1 MEEFAFLFCESCFV
15 VEQVNNLSLS
25 CGLFSELPDESDP
38 FLQPFDV
45 ADAHVRGAPRCF
57 LRCVVVVQY
66 IACGRRVQGVSSVL
80 IRKIRRKRTYM
91 FLSFVEKQCAPAEG

>member
-1 MEEFAFLFCESCFV
+1 MNSIRFFSHSMLLMRMLV
-15 VEQVNNLSLS
+15 V
-25 CGLFSELPDESDP
+25 LPG
-38 FLQPFDV
+38 V
-45 ADAHVRGAPRCF
+45 F

-66 IACGRRVQGVSSVL
+66 IACGRWVQGLPSVL

>member
-1 MEEFAFLFCESCFV
+1 MEKFAFLFCESGFV
-15 VEQVNNLSLS
+15 VDQVNNLSLS

-45 ADAHVRGAPRCF
+45 ADAHVRDAPRCF
-57 LRCVVVVQY
+57 FAVC
-66 IACGRRVQGVSSVL
+66 CGRAVYRLRSAGAGVSSVL

>member
-1 MEEFAFLFCESCFV
+1 AVCSPSFLMNPIRFFSHSMLLMRMFV
-15 VEQVNNLSLS
+15 V
-25 CGLFSELPDESDP
+25 LPG
-38 FLQPFDV
+38 V
-45 ADAHVRGAPRCF
+45 F

>member
-1 MEEFAFLFCESCFV
+1 SREKEPVIALPSLFFSLDSFLDRLLMNPIRFFSHSMLLMRMFV
-15 VEQVNNLSLS
+15 M
-25 CGLFSELPDESDP
+25 LPG
-38 FLQPFDV
+38 V
-45 ADAHVRGAPRCF
+45 F

>member
-1 MEEFAFLFCESCFV
+1 LMNPIRFFSHSMLLMRMFV
-15 VEQVNNLSLS
+15 M
-25 CGLFSELPDESDP
+25 LPG
-38 FLQPFDV
+38 V
-45 ADAHVRGAPRCF
+45 F

>member
-1 MEEFAFLFCESCFV
+1 
-15 VEQVNNLSLS
+15 
-25 CGLFSELPDESDP
+25 DESEP

-45 ADAHVRGAPRCF
+45 ADAHFVVLPGVF
-57 LRCVVVVQY
+57 LRCVVVEQY